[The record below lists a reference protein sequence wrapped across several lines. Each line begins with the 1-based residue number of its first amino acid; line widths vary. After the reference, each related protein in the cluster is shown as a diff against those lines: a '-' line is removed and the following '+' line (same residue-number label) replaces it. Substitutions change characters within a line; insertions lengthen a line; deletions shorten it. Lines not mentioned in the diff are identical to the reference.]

1 MEDLYKMLSTAD
13 KKGNKTDCH
22 YQSMSIYNDVLTKEC
37 IGELTAC
44 LNNLCRQYEK
54 LTEDYGK
61 GKVKQAMDELF
72 GLIGGQTKIK
82 PAIHH
87 SILSHIIKRQKTIRQ
102 IILHTRL
109 PIRNK

>member
-44 LNNLCRQYEK
+44 LNNLCRQYE
-54 LTEDYGK
+54 
-61 GKVKQAMDELF
+61 
-72 GLIGGQTKIK
+72 
-82 PAIHH
+82 
-87 SILSHIIKRQKTIRQ
+87 
-102 IILHTRL
+102 
-109 PIRNK
+109 N